1 MSTKPNN
8 PQGIDE
14 ALNSLEGIQ
23 RAKAPA
29 FFYTRLRG
37 RMERELENTGGP
49 IVRLLARPALAL
61 SLAAIVLLLNATAIM
76 EMWRQEKSAPA
87 ESAQQQQLLASDYPI
102 GTYPVYDET
111 PVVP

>member
-8 PQGIDE
+8 PQKIDE
-14 ALNSLEGIQ
+14 VLNSLDGIQ

-49 IVRLLARPALAL
+49 LIRLLTRPALAL
-61 SLAAIVLLLNATAIM
+61 SLAAIILILNTTAIM
-76 EMWRQEKSAPA
+76 EMWRQEESPVSV
-87 ESAQQQQLLASDYPI
+87 ESAQQQLLASDYPM
-102 GTYPVYDET
+102 GTYPVYDE
-111 PVVP
+111 

>member
-8 PQGIDE
+8 PQEIDE

-37 RMERELENTGGP
+37 RMERELEYTGGP
-49 IVRLLARPALAL
+49 LVRLLARPALAL
-61 SLAAIVLLLNATAIM
+61 TLAAIILILNATAIM
-76 EMWRQEKSAPA
+76 EMWRQEKTLPA
-87 ESAQQQQLLASDYPI
+87 ENAQQQLLASDYPI

>member
-8 PQGIDE
+8 PQEIDE
-14 ALNSLEGIQ
+14 VLSSLEGIQ

-37 RMERELENTGGP
+37 RMERELEYTGGP
-49 IVRLLARPALAL
+49 IVRLLAKPALAL
-61 SLAAIVLLLNATAIM
+61 SLAAIILVLNATTIM
-76 EMWRQEKSAPA
+76 KMWEQEKVVTN
-87 ESAQQQQLLASDYPI
+87 ENAQQQQLLASDYPM

-111 PVVP
+111 PVTP

>member
-8 PQGIDE
+8 PKEIDE
-14 ALNSLEGIQ
+14 VLNSLEGIQ

-49 IVRLLARPALAL
+49 LVRLFTRPALAL
-61 SLAAIVLLLNATAIM
+61 SLAAIVLILNTTTIM
-76 EMWRQEKSAPA
+76 EMWRDEKKVST
-87 ESAQQQQLLASDYPI
+87 ENVQQQQLLASEYAM
-102 GTYPVYDET
+102 GSYPVYDET
-111 PVVP
+111 PVTP

>member
-8 PQGIDE
+8 PQEIDE
-14 ALNSLEGIQ
+14 VLSSLEGIQ

-49 IVRLLARPALAL
+49 LVRLLTRPALAL
-61 SLAAIVLLLNATAIM
+61 SLAAIILILNTTAIM
-76 EMWRQEKSAPA
+76 EMWQQEKSVSV
-87 ESAQQQQLLASDYPI
+87 ESAQQQQLLASDYPMS
-102 GTYPVYDET
+102 TYPVYDET
-111 PVVP
+111 PVAP